1 MNRVPLWILA
11 ASLLLPLASLADG
24 DDDDDDD
31 DREEQ
36 RGALL
41 RASPHWKTYAAEC
54 GSCHLAYPPSLLPV
68 RSWRALLGGL
78 DDHFG
83 QNAELDA
90 ATRAQLERFLME
102 NAGREVAGPTP
113 LRITSLRWWRHEHDE
128 LDPSVFRRKAV
139 ISPANCG
146 ACHPGAKDG
155 AFGEHAVKVPRDAP
169 APR

>member
-1 MNRVPLWILA
+1 MFHK
-11 ASLLLPLASLADG
+11 SLLVLTLLVPFAVFADHDE

-31 DREEQ
+31 DERP
-36 RGALL
+36 GL
-41 RASPHWKTYAAEC
+41 RLSRATPEWKRYEAEC
-54 GSCHLAYPPSLLPV
+54 GSCHLAYPPSMLPA
-68 RSWRALLGGL
+68 RSWAALLSGL

-90 ATRAQLERFLME
+90 ATRSQLGKWLAQ
-102 NAGREVAGPTP
+102 NGGRDVPGPTP
-113 LRITSLRWWRHEHDE
+113 LRITELRWWRHEHDE
-128 LDPSVFRRKAV
+128 VPASTYRRKA
-139 ISPANCG
+139 ILTPSNCG